1 MAQTVKNW
9 PAMQDTQFD
18 PWMGKMSWRRDWL
31 LTPVFFLGEFLE
43 QRRLA
48 GYSPWDPKE
57 SNMADKIT
65 VVVQWLRL
73 QAITAEGP
81 GSILGQ
87 GAEIPQATWY
97 SKKLVNKQK

>member
-18 PWMGKMSWRRDWL
+18 PWMGKMPWRRERL
-31 LTPVFFLGEFLE
+31 LTPVFFPGEFLE

-48 GYSPWDPKE
+48 GYSSWDQKE
-57 SNMADKIT
+57 SNVAEKLT
-65 VVVQWLRL
+65 LVVQWLRL

-87 GAEIPQATWY
+87 GVEIPQATWY
-97 SKKLVNKQK
+97 SKK